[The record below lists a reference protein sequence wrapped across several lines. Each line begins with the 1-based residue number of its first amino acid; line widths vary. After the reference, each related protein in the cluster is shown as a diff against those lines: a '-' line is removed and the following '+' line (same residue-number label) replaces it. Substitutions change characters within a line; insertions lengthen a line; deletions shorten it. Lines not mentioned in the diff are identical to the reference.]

1 MKDLNDFDS
10 NKAESNNLDNSD
22 REDSDDEKSVSAKS
36 RNDAIIEA
44 ELRKQVGDKRSIHL
58 H

>member
-10 NKAESNNLDNSD
+10 NKADSDNLDILD

-44 ELRKQVGDKRSIHL
+44 ELR
-58 H
+58 

>member
-10 NKAESNNLDNSD
+10 NKADSDVLDNSD
-22 REDSDDEKSVSAKS
+22 RGNSDDEKSVSAKS
-36 RNDAIIEA
+36 RNDTIIEA